1 MLSTKA
7 SRHKRNRLPYS
18 LELVNSQPWL
28 SPSPSPVKLPPLNAL
43 RAFDSVARLGGV
55 RLAAQALHVTPAAVT
70 QQVKLL
76 ERSLGV
82 ALLRR
87 EGRGIE
93 LTDAGHRLHAGTA
106 RHLRA
111 IAHAADELRPQ
122 GRRVRVSTVPSFAV
136 RWLVPRLKHFTALHP
151 EVQIEVGADPRV
163 VNLDDGEYDLAIR
176 EGLGRNPGTETRLL
190 WPLHVLPVCTPG
202 YLRRV
207 FGRVPA
213 RGWPK
218 ARLLHEVDHAWWAPW
233 LDQAGISGVD
243 VASGLHFSHTV
254 MAITAALDEQGVALV
269 PRIFVEEELAD
280 GRLVAVD
287 AQVYVTGIG
296 MYLAWS
302 VARAEKLSA
311 AALLFREWLL
321 AEGTAA
327 GAESAAANEAAAA
340 PPRVRSPRP
349 GRKASRS
356 G

>member
-136 RWLVPRLKHFTALHP
+136 RWLVPRL
-151 EVQIEVGADPRV
+151 
-163 VNLDDGEYDLAIR
+163 
-176 EGLGRNPGTETRLL
+176 
-190 WPLHVLPVCTPG
+190 
-202 YLRRV
+202 
-207 FGRVPA
+207 
-213 RGWPK
+213 
-218 ARLLHEVDHAWWAPW
+218 
-233 LDQAGISGVD
+233 
-243 VASGLHFSHTV
+243 
-254 MAITAALDEQGVALV
+254 
-269 PRIFVEEELAD
+269 
-280 GRLVAVD
+280 
-287 AQVYVTGIG
+287 
-296 MYLAWS
+296 
-302 VARAEKLSA
+302 
-311 AALLFREWLL
+311 
-321 AEGTAA
+321 
-327 GAESAAANEAAAA
+327 
-340 PPRVRSPRP
+340 
-349 GRKASRS
+349 
-356 G
+356 

>member
-1 MLSTKA
+1 M
-7 SRHKRNRLPYS
+7 
-18 LELVNSQPWL
+18 
-28 SPSPSPVKLPPLNAL
+28 KLPPLNAL
-43 RAFDSVARLGGV
+43 RAFDAVARLGGV

-76 ERSLGV
+76 ERSLDV

-87 EGRGIE
+87 EGRGIQ
-93 LTDAGHRLHAGTA
+93 LTEAGRRLHAGTA

-111 IAHAADELRPQ
+111 IAQAADDLRPQ

-176 EGLGRNPGTETRLL
+176 EGLGRYPGTETRLL
-190 WPLHVLPVCTPG
+190 LPLQVLPVCTPA

-207 FGRVPA
+207 FGRTDGRTDGRIGGHTVGHAPA

-218 ARLLHEVDHAWWAPW
+218 ARLLHEVGHGWWAPW
-233 LDQAGISGVD
+233 LEQAGVGGVD

-254 MAITAALDEQGVALV
+254 MTIAAALDEQGVALV
-269 PRIFVEEELAD
+269 PPIFVEEELAD

-287 AQVYVTGIG
+287 PRPYVTGFG
-296 MYLAWS
+296 WYLAWS
-302 VARAEKLSA
+302 TARADALSPS
-311 AALLFREWLL
+311 ALLFRDWLL
-321 AEGTAA
+321 AEGVSA
-327 GAESAAANEAAAA
+327 GAEAAAA
-340 PPRVRSPRP
+340 KSQGTVSRPVKSPRP
-349 GRKASRS
+349 GRKAVRS

>member
-1 MLSTKA
+1 M
-7 SRHKRNRLPYS
+7 
-18 LELVNSQPWL
+18 
-28 SPSPSPVKLPPLNAL
+28 KLPPLNAL
-43 RAFDSVARLGGV
+43 RAFDAVARLGGV
-55 RLAAQALHVTPAAVT
+55 RLAAQSLHVTAAAVT

-87 EGRGIE
+87 EGRGVE
-93 LTDAGHRLHAGTA
+93 LTDAGHRLHAGTV

-163 VNLDDGEYDLAIR
+163 INLDDREYDLAIR
-176 EGLGRNPGTETRLL
+176 EGLGRYPGAETRLL
-190 WPLHVLPVCTPG
+190 LPLHLLPVCTPG

-254 MAITAALDEQGVALV
+254 MAIAAALDEQGVALV
-269 PRIFVEEELAD
+269 PRVFIEEELAD

-287 AQVYVTGIG
+287 AKPYVTGIG
-296 MYLAWS
+296 FHLAWS
-302 VARAEKLSA
+302 VARAGTLSPSAVLFRDWLLGEGGSA
-311 AALLFREWLL
+311 AA
-321 AEGTAA
+321 
-327 GAESAAANEAAAA
+327 SAARAPAAA
-340 PPRVRSPRP
+340 RQR
-349 GRKASRS
+349 
-356 G
+356 

>member
-1 MLSTKA
+1 M
-7 SRHKRNRLPYS
+7 
-18 LELVNSQPWL
+18 
-28 SPSPSPVKLPPLNAL
+28 KLPPLNAL
-43 RAFDSVARLGGV
+43 RAFDAVARLGGV

-76 ERSLGV
+76 ERSLDV
-82 ALLRR
+82 PLLRR
-87 EGRGIE
+87 EGRGVQ
-93 LTDAGHRLHAGTA
+93 LTDAGHRLHAGTT

-111 IAHAADELRPQ
+111 IGQAADELRPQ

-176 EGLGRNPGTETRLL
+176 EGLGRYPGTETRLL
-190 WPLHVLPVCTPG
+190 LPLHALPVCTPG
-202 YLRRV
+202 YRRRV
-207 FGRVPA
+207 FGRAVGNTVGGRAVA

-218 ARLLHEVDHAWWAPW
+218 ARLLHEVGHGWWAPW
-233 LDQAGISGVD
+233 LAQAGIQGVD

-254 MAITAALDEQGVALV
+254 MTIAAALDDQGVALV

-287 AQVYVTGIG
+287 ATPYVTGVG
-296 MYLAWS
+296 LYLAWS
-302 VARAEKLSA
+302 VARAPSLSP
-311 AALLFREWLL
+311 AALLFRDWLMS
-321 AEGTAA
+321 EG
-327 GAESAAANEAAAA
+327 AAAAAAAEAAAA
-340 PPRVRSPRP
+340 APMPARGKAAAVAATVPPAVRSPRP
-349 GRKASRS
+349 GRKAPRS

>member
-1 MLSTKA
+1 M
-7 SRHKRNRLPYS
+7 
-18 LELVNSQPWL
+18 
-28 SPSPSPVKLPPLNAL
+28 KLPPLNAL
-43 RAFDSVARLGGV
+43 RAFDAVARLGGV
-55 RLAAQALHVTPAAVT
+55 RLAAQSLHVTAAAVT

-87 EGRGIE
+87 EGRGVE

-163 VNLDDGEYDLAIR
+163 INLDDREYDLAIR
-176 EGLGRNPGTETRLL
+176 EGLGRYPGAETRLL
-190 WPLHVLPVCTPG
+190 LPLHVLPVCTPG

-254 MAITAALDEQGVALV
+254 MAIAAALDEQGVALV
-269 PRIFVEEELAD
+269 PRVFIEDELAD

-287 AQVYVTGIG
+287 AKPYVTGIG
-296 MYLAWS
+296 FYLAWS
-302 VARAEKLSA
+302 VARAGTLSPSAVLFRDWLLGEGESASASA
-311 AALLFREWLL
+311 ARAP
-321 AEGTAA
+321 
-327 GAESAAANEAAAA
+327 AAA
-340 PPRVRSPRP
+340 RQR
-349 GRKASRS
+349 
-356 G
+356 

>member
-1 MLSTKA
+1 M
-7 SRHKRNRLPYS
+7 R
-18 LELVNSQPWL
+18 
-28 SPSPSPVKLPPLNAL
+28 LPPLNAL
-43 RAFDSVARLGGV
+43 RAFDAVARLGGV

-163 VNLDDGEYDLAIR
+163 INLDDREYDLAIR
-176 EGLGRNPGTETRLL
+176 EGLGRYPGAETRLL
-190 WPLHVLPVCTPG
+190 LPLHVLPVCTPG

-207 FGRVPA
+207 FGRLPA
-213 RGWPK
+213 RGWTK

-233 LDQAGISGVD
+233 LDQAGIIGVD

-254 MAITAALDEQGVALV
+254 MAIAAALDEQGVALV
-269 PRIFVEEELAD
+269 PRVFIEEELAD

-287 AQVYVTGIG
+287 AQPYVTGIG
-296 MYLAWS
+296 FHLAWS
-302 VARAEKLSA
+302 VARAGTLSPSA
-311 AALLFREWLL
+311 VLFRDWLL
-321 AEGTAA
+321 GER
-327 GAESAAANEAAAA
+327 ESAAAGAARAPAAA
-340 PPRVRSPRP
+340 RQR
-349 GRKASRS
+349 
-356 G
+356 

>member
-1 MLSTKA
+1 M
-7 SRHKRNRLPYS
+7 
-18 LELVNSQPWL
+18 
-28 SPSPSPVKLPPLNAL
+28 KLPPLNAL
-43 RAFDSVARLGGV
+43 RAFDAVARLGGV
-55 RLAAQALHVTPAAVT
+55 RLAAQSLHVTAAAVT

-87 EGRGIE
+87 EGRGVE
-93 LTDAGHRLHAGTA
+93 LTDAGHRLHAGTV

-163 VNLDDGEYDLAIR
+163 INLDDREYDLAIR
-176 EGLGRNPGTETRLL
+176 EGLGRYPGAETRLL
-190 WPLHVLPVCTPG
+190 LPLHLLPVCTPG

-254 MAITAALDEQGVALV
+254 MAIAAALDEQGVALV
-269 PRIFVEEELAD
+269 PRMFIEEELAD

-287 AQVYVTGIG
+287 AKPYVTGIG
-296 MYLAWS
+296 FHLAWS
-302 VARAEKLSA
+302 VARAGTLSPSAVLFRDWLLGEGGSA
-311 AALLFREWLL
+311 AA
-321 AEGTAA
+321 
-327 GAESAAANEAAAA
+327 SAARAPAAA
-340 PPRVRSPRP
+340 RQR
-349 GRKASRS
+349 
-356 G
+356 

>member
-1 MLSTKA
+1 M
-7 SRHKRNRLPYS
+7 
-18 LELVNSQPWL
+18 
-28 SPSPSPVKLPPLNAL
+28 KLPPLNAL
-43 RAFDSVARLGGV
+43 RSFDAVARLGGV
-55 RLAAQALHVTPAAVT
+55 RLAAQSLHVTPAAVT

-76 ERSLGV
+76 EQSLGV

-87 EGRGIE
+87 EGRGIQ
-93 LTDAGHRLHAGTA
+93 LTDAGQRLHAGTA

-111 IAHAADELRPQ
+111 IAHAAQEVRPQ

-176 EGLGRNPGTETRLL
+176 EGLGRYPGTETRLL
-190 WPLHVLPVCTPG
+190 LPLHALPVCTPG

-207 FGRVPA
+207 FGRAPA

-218 ARLLHEVDHAWWAPW
+218 ARLLHEVDHGWWAPW
-233 LDQAGISGVD
+233 LAQAGISGVD

-254 MAITAALDEQGVALV
+254 MTIAAALDDQGVALA

-287 AQVYVTGIG
+287 TKPYVTGVG
-296 MYLAWS
+296 LYLVWS
-302 VARAEKLSA
+302 ASRAASLSPA
-311 AALLFREWLL
+311 AVLFRDWLL
-321 AEGTAA
+321 AEG
-327 GAESAAANEAAAA
+327 AAAA
-340 PPRVRSPRP
+340 AAATAASARAADVKLRRP
-349 GRKASRS
+349 GRRSSRS
-356 G
+356 D

>member
-1 MLSTKA
+1 M
-7 SRHKRNRLPYS
+7 
-18 LELVNSQPWL
+18 
-28 SPSPSPVKLPPLNAL
+28 KLPPLNAL
-43 RAFDSVARLGGV
+43 RAFDAVARLGGV

-76 ERSLGV
+76 ERSLDV

-87 EGRGIE
+87 EGRGVQ
-93 LTDAGHRLHAGTA
+93 LTDAGHRLHAGTT

-111 IAHAADELRPQ
+111 IAQAADELRPQ

-176 EGLGRNPGTETRLL
+176 EGLGRYPGLETRLL
-190 WPLHVLPVCTPG
+190 LPLHAVPVCTPG
-202 YLRRV
+202 YRRRV
-207 FGRVPA
+207 FGRAPA

-218 ARLLHEVDHAWWAPW
+218 ARLLHEVGHGWWAPW
-233 LDQAGISGVD
+233 LAQAGIQGVD

-254 MAITAALDEQGVALV
+254 MTIAAALDDQGVALV

-287 AQVYVTGIG
+287 DRLFTTGIG
-296 MYLAWS
+296 LYLAWS
-302 VARAEKLSA
+302 VARAAALSP
-311 AALLFREWLL
+311 AALLFRDWLL

-327 GAESAAANEAAAA
+327 AAAGA
-340 PPRVRSPRP
+340 PAVRSRRP
-349 GRKASRS
+349 GRTAARS
-356 G
+356 A